1 MSEVH
6 EDKER
11 YLVYRIKDELYASPL
26 LDFKE
31 VIEFIKPKIV
41 PNMPN
46 YFSGMVNLRGLIIGV
61 IDLRKKLGYEENYEL
76 KPSMLI
82 CETDVGPLAAI
93 IDKVEFVVYF
103 SPAEIQDLKV
113 EGKVDISCLQG
124 FMQYQEHLISVIDIK
139 KFVSNIE
146 KSEKVEQEKAA

>member
-1 MSEVH
+1 MSELH

-41 PNMPN
+41 PNMPS
-46 YFSGMVNLRGLIIGV
+46 YFSGMINLRGLIIGV
-61 IDLRKKLGYEENYEL
+61 IDLRRKLSYKDDYQH

-82 CETDVGPLAAI
+82 CETEVGPLAAI
-93 IDKVEFVVYF
+93 IDKVEFVIYF

-113 EGKVDISCLQG
+113 EGKVDISCLKG
-124 FMQYQEHLISVIDIK
+124 FIQYQEHLISVIDIK

-146 KSEKVEQEKAA
+146 KEKIMVEEKAA

>member
-61 IDLRKKLGYEENYEL
+61 IDLRKKLGYQDEYQARS
-76 KPSMLI
+76 SMLI
-82 CETDVGPLAAI
+82 CETEIGPLAAI
-93 IDKVEFVVYF
+93 IDKVEFVIYF
-103 SPAEIQDLKV
+103 APSEIQDVKI
-113 EGKVDISCLQG
+113 EGRVDIGCLKG

-146 KSEKVEQEKAA
+146 HQEVVDQGKAA

>member
-1 MSEVH
+1 MSEIH

-31 VIEFIKPKIV
+31 VIEFIRPKVV

-46 YFSGMVNLRGLIIGV
+46 YFSGMVNLRGLIMGV
-61 IDLRKKLGYEENYEL
+61 IDLRKKLGYPDEYHQ

-93 IDKVEFVVYF
+93 IDKVEFVIYF
-103 SPAEIQDLKV
+103 SPSEIQDLKV
-113 EGKVDISCLQG
+113 EGKVDISCFKG
-124 FMQYQEHLISVIDIK
+124 FIQYQEHLISVIDIK

-146 KSEKVEQEKAA
+146 KNEFVEQEKAA

>member
-1 MSEVH
+1 MSEIH

-31 VIEFIKPKIV
+31 VIEFIRPKVV

-46 YFSGMVNLRGLIIGV
+46 YFSGMVNLRGLIMGV
-61 IDLRKKLGYEENYEL
+61 IDLRKKLGYTDDYHQ

-93 IDKVEFVVYF
+93 IDKVEFVIYF
-103 SPAEIQDLKV
+103 SPSEIQDLKV
-113 EGKVDISCLQG
+113 EGKVDISCFKG

-146 KSEKVEQEKAA
+146 KNEFVEQEKAA

>member
-46 YFSGMVNLRGLIIGV
+46 YFSGMVNLRGLIMGV
-61 IDLRKKLGYEENYEL
+61 IDLRKKLGYQENYEL

-103 SPAEIQDLKV
+103 SPTEIQDLKV

>member
-31 VIEFIKPKIV
+31 VIEFIKPKVV
-41 PNMPN
+41 PNMPD
-46 YFSGMVNLRGLIIGV
+46 YFSGMVNLRGLIMGV
-61 IDLRKKLGYEENYEL
+61 IDLRKKLGYHEDYEF

-82 CETDVGPLAAI
+82 CETEVGALAAI

-113 EGKVDISCLQG
+113 EGKVDISCLRG

-139 KFVSNIE
+139 KFVSNID
-146 KSEKVEQEKAA
+146 KSEIVEQEKAA